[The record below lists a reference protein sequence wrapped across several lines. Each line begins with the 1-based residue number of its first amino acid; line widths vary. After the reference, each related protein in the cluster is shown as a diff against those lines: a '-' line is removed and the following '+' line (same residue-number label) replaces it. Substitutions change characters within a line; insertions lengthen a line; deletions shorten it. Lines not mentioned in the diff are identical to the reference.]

1 MEPVEK
7 LCIDGNVGKLNPDI
21 FGAVLLDDSTSD
33 AA

>member
-7 LCIDGNVGKLNPDI
+7 LCIDGNVDPDI
-21 FGAVLLDDSTSD
+21 FGAVLFGDSTLD